1 MRGKLVEGRIDTR
14 VKIHFAERALTAAP
28 GGKAVEKSAAK
39 PVIGENAVKIGA
51 DHRAIGRDSTL
62 RPAIQRQER
71 PVAIRSA
78 GAPHMDFIPPDRHIE
93 RVGMRRDLCQP
104 LVAGKHR
111 LDPQVTKPGRVAGR
125 ALDTVRIIQFVPS
138 IWYPPHSPITMP
150 PRRRCA
156 AMSMSQP

>member
-1 MRGKLVEGRIDTR
+1 MRGKLVQGLIDAL
-14 VKIHFAERALTAAP
+14 VKIHFAERTLTAAQ

-39 PVIGENAVKIGA
+39 HVIGENAVKIGA
-51 DHRAIGRDSTL
+51 DHRAIGRDSAL

-93 RVGMRRDLCQP
+93 RVGVRRDLRQS

-111 LDPQVTKPGRVAGR
+111 LDPEVTKPERVAGR
-125 ALDTVRIIQFVPS
+125 TLDTVRIIQLCSQQLVS
-138 IWYPPHSPITMP
+138 AAP
-150 PRRRCA
+150 PRHPA
-156 AMSMSQP
+156 ATP